1 MKSRTLIILALA
13 LLLALSAATASAR
26 AVRTPFTGTSTV
38 IDWPTN
44 PDQRYWQPGPNA
56 FWRGMWPIVQLDTTE
71 PRISGT
77 GCLIHDG
84 NYRPAPGDACLNMQG
99 TLHGTVRFEQDGD
112 LDCSNGAD
120 GWEGSFTGIRYPDGL
135 EKIKI
140 ELKGFGKYA
149 GLHAAYQ
156 QASSGCWG
164 SGELMQVEGEILDP
178 NGD

>member
-38 IDWPTN
+38 IGWPTN

-56 FWRGMWPIVQLDTTE
+56 FWRDMWPIVQLDTTE

-84 NYRPAPGDACLNMQG
+84 NYRPAPGDASRICRARSTAL
-99 TLHGTVRFEQDGD
+99 
-112 LDCSNGAD
+112 
-120 GWEGSFTGIRYPDGL
+120 Y
-135 EKIKI
+135 
-140 ELKGFGKYA
+140 
-149 GLHAAYQ
+149 
-156 QASSGCWG
+156 ASSKTAIWTARMPPTDGKAALPG
-164 SGELMQVEGEILDP
+164 SATPMGWRRSRS
-178 NGD
+178 N